1 MGWSGVLAGIGA
13 GLAGAISNAVSNSNN
28 KKPSSNTSSGST
40 SGGSSSG
47 SSGSSNSSQSTSG
60 STSGGN
66 YHYGNYNHDSG
77 TQTISQEDADRWGA
91 GAAQAAQ
98 NWHNA
103 STAEEKEYWHN
114 VAIDYNTKLGKS
126 YNDKTG
132 QWTGGYAIKNP
143 YDDAMEQ
150 DNKYMQEAAEQQQ
163 AAIQAGVDS
172 AVAGLNA
179 QKGTLAQQI
188 AASNAAAEKA
198 YMQTIKPGGSLA
210 ENLAANGLLSSGLTE
225 SSQIQA
231 GNAYQGALNSNA
243 QAETDALKE
252 IELAI
257 NQAQLTGDLE
267 KAQAISQYLQNL
279 ANQSYQNVS
288 NIAQWNQWKT
298 ENSQNN
304 SYQQA
309 QLEAQMKQLE
319 MQKQE
324 LDSQLKIGEI
334 TYQQYVKQ
342 NELLDQQIE
351 AARLQNQYYKSQL

>member
-28 KKPSSNTSSGST
+28 KKPSSSTSSGST
-40 SGGSSSG
+40 SSGSSSN
-47 SSGSSNSSQSTSG
+47 SSGSSNSSQSSSRPSG
-60 STSGGN
+60 GSSGGN
-66 YHYGNYNHDSG
+66 YQYGNFINDSG
-77 TQTISQEDADRWGA
+77 TQTISQEDYNKWQA
-91 GAAQAAQ
+91 GADQASKDWNLTDDPVKKQ
-98 NWHNA
+98 ELHD
-103 STAEEKEYWHN
+103 K
-114 VAIDYNTKLGKS
+114 AIYYNTLLGKS
-126 YNDKTG
+126 YDDKTG
-132 QWTGGYAIKNP
+132 TWHGGYAIKNP

-150 DNKYMQEAAEQQQ
+150 YNKYMQEAAEQQQ

-257 NQAQLTGDLE
+257 NQAQLTGDLD
-267 KAQAISQYLQNL
+267 KAQGIAQYLQNV
-279 ANQSYQNVS
+279 ANQAYQNVN

-309 QLEAQMKQLE
+309 MLE

-324 LDSQLKIGEI
+324 LALQLKMGQI
-334 TYQQYVKQ
+334 TYEQYAKQ
-342 NELLDQQIE
+342 NALLDQQIE

>member
-1 MGWSGVLAGIGA
+1 M
-13 GLAGAISNAVSNSNN
+13 GLASLIAGMAGAAASAVNSAMSSN
-28 KKPSSNTSSGST
+28 KKPSSSTSSGST
-40 SGGSSSG
+40 SGGS
-47 SSGSSNSSQSTSG
+47 GSSNSSGSSQSSSGTSG
-60 STSGGN
+60 SSSGG
-66 YHYGNYNHDSG
+66 YYQYGNVINDSG
-77 TQTISQEDADRWGA
+77 TQTISQEDYNKWQA
-91 GAAQAAQ
+91 GADQASKDWNLTDDPVKKQ
-98 NWHNA
+98 ELHD
-103 STAEEKEYWHN
+103 K
-114 VAIDYNTKLGKS
+114 AIYYNTLLGKS
-126 YNDKTG
+126 YDDKTG
-132 QWTGGYAIKNP
+132 TWHGGYAVKNP
-143 YDDAMEQ
+143 YEDAMEQ
-150 DNKYMQEAAEQQQ
+150 YNQYMQDAAEQQQ

>member
-28 KKPSSNTSSGST
+28 KKPSSSTSSGST

-47 SSGSSNSSQSTSG
+47 SSGSSNSSQSS
-60 STSGGN
+60 SRPSGGN
-66 YHYGNYNHDSG
+66 YQYGNYNNDSG

-103 STAEEKEYWHN
+103 STAEEKDYWHN

-150 DNKYMQEAAEQQQ
+150 YNKYMQEAAEQQQ

-231 GNAYQGALNSNA
+231 GNAYQGALNRNA

-267 KAQAISQYLQNL
+267 KAQGIAQYLQNV
-279 ANQSYQNVS
+279 ANQAYQNVN

-298 ENSQNN
+298 ENNQNN

-309 QLEAQMKQLE
+309 MLE

-324 LDSQLKIGEI
+324 LASQLKMGQI
-334 TYQQYVKQ
+334 TYEQYAKQ
-342 NELLDQQIE
+342 NALLDQQIE

>member
-28 KKPSSNTSSGST
+28 KKPSSSTSSGST
-40 SGGSSSG
+40 SSGSSSN
-47 SSGSSNSSQSTSG
+47 SSGSSNSSQSSGRPSG
-60 STSGGN
+60 SSSGGN
-66 YHYGNYNHDSG
+66 YHYGNYNNDSG

-143 YDDAMEQ
+143 YDEAFEQ
-150 DNKYMQEAAEQQQ
+150 SMKWQQEAMEQQQ

-267 KAQAISQYLQNL
+267 KAQGIAQYLQNL

-309 QLEAQMKQLE
+309 MLE

-324 LDSQLKIGEI
+324 LASQLKLGQI
-334 TYQQYVKQ
+334 TYEQYVKQ
-342 NELLDQQIE
+342 NALLDQQIE

>member
-28 KKPSSNTSSGST
+28 KKPSSSTSSGST

-47 SSGSSNSSQSTSG
+47 SSGSSNSSQSSSGTSG
-60 STSGGN
+60 SSSGG
-66 YHYGNYNHDSG
+66 YYQYGNYNNDSG

-103 STAEEKEYWHN
+103 DTAEEKEYWHN
-114 VAIDYNTKLGKS
+114 VAIGYNTKLGKS

-143 YDDAMEQ
+143 YEDAMEQ
-150 DNKYMQEAAEQQQ
+150 YNQYMQDAADQQQ

-210 ENLAANGLLSSGLTE
+210 ENLAANGLLSSGITE

-243 QAETDALKE
+243 QAEIDGLKE

-309 QLEAQMKQLE
+309 MLE
-319 MQKQE
+319 MQKKE
-324 LDSQLKIGEI
+324 LDQQLKMGQI
-334 TYQQYVKQ
+334 TYEQYVKQ
-342 NELLDQQIE
+342 NALLDQQIE
-351 AARLQNQYYKSQL
+351 AARLQNQYYKS

>member
-1 MGWSGVLAGIGA
+1 MGLASMIAGMVGA
-13 GLAGAISNAVSNSNN
+13 AAGAINSAASSN
-28 KKPSSNTSSGST
+28 KKPSSSISNKKPSS
-40 SGGSSSG
+40 
-47 SSGSSNSSQSTSG
+47 STSG

-66 YHYGNYNHDSG
+66 YHYGNFINDSG
-77 TQTISQEDADRWGA
+77 TQTISQEDYNKWQA
-91 GAAQAAQ
+91 GADQASKD
-98 NWHNA
+98 WHL
-103 STAEEKEYWHN
+103 TDDPVKKQELHDK
-114 VAIDYNTKLGKS
+114 AIYYNTLLGKS
-126 YNDKTG
+126 YDDKTG
-132 QWTGGYAIKNP
+132 TWHGGYAIKNP

-150 DNKYMQEAAEQQQ
+150 SNKYMQDAAEQQQ

-267 KAQAISQYLQNL
+267 KAQGIAQYLQNL

-298 ENSQNN
+298 ENNQNN

-309 QLEAQMKQLE
+309 MLE

-324 LDSQLKIGEI
+324 LDQQLKLGQI
-334 TYQQYVKQ
+334 TYEQYVKQ
-342 NELLDQQIE
+342 NALLDQQIE